1 MFCGEMRKQ
10 GIIAV
15 QCETTALEACMQASL
30 VQCIDSFSPL
40 EMLKRTTKQGWG
52 PVCLSLPASP
62 SCLNEPFGN
71 VTIQKA
77 S

>member
-40 EMLKRTTKQGWG
+40 EMLKRTTKQGW
-52 PVCLSLPASP
+52 VLCVSLSPLLPA
-62 SCLNEPFGN
+62 
-71 VTIQKA
+71 V
-77 S
+77 